1 MTLPLP
7 ERDSTIGNRWQ
18 DHLSLV
24 PFQDIA
30 AYWEGKPFGVATIF
44 GFFRS
49 FALWQV
55 LFNILLTVP
64 FSVYLRYYFKQSLLR
79 ATVLSFGLSLFFEL
93 TQLSALYGFYPG
105 PYRLAAVEFPSIIV
119 AWLDNS
125 QLLEY
130 LNGFVLLGIIV
141 ASNAYMFFYL
151 FNEVV
156 RRGVHPMP
164 HDTLSGTA
172 YVAIEIPE
180 KKA

>member
-105 PYRLAAVEFPSIIV
+105 PYRLAAVEGS
-119 AWLDNS
+119 DR
-125 QLLEY
+125 QHH
-130 LNGFVLLGIIV
+130 G
-141 ASNAYMFFYL
+141 
-151 FNEVV
+151 
-156 RRGVHPMP
+156 RRGRLADRLCVHDGPARP
-164 HDTLSGTA
+164 RHHR
-172 YVAIEIPE
+172 
-180 KKA
+180 

>member
-1 MTLPLP
+1 M
-7 ERDSTIGNRWQ
+7 
-18 DHLSLV
+18 
-24 PFQDIA
+24 
-30 AYWEGKPFGVATIF
+30 
-44 GFFRS
+44 
-49 FALWQV
+49 
-55 LFNILLTVP
+55 
-64 FSVYLRYYFKQSLLR
+64 
-79 ATVLSFGLSLFFEL
+79 
-93 TQLSALYGFYPG
+93 
-105 PYRLAAVEFPSIIV
+105 